1 MKIDIRFPQPFAETP
16 VIVASLHGNKN
27 NADARGGNAIYHASP
42 TGFRVYVHS
51 TAGTNTG
58 TAGNLFHQGHGGI
71 TVQEAQQW
79 GWKIVYLAQEKGAS
93 NGAGQHSG
101 TSSGIWTDA
110 GEHLIETIVCHSGK
124 SGGNTF
130 GKTATVNYVT
140 SLTGS
145 SHMWTSDG
153 ASSIY
158 TPTADSFRIYMFR
171 EGDHDSSPQC
181 AAGQPAGPP
190 GCAQCP
196 DPLAFAPVAPCC
208 CPQGQ
213 TCRTCSGT
221 GSGGGHALTAA
232 GATGDHWAINWIGV
246 KN

>member
-1 MKIDIRFPQPFAETP
+1 M
-16 VIVASLHGNKN
+16 
-27 NADARGGNAIYHASP
+27 
-42 TGFRVYVHS
+42 
-51 TAGTNTG
+51 
-58 TAGNLFHQGHGGI
+58 
-71 TVQEAQQW
+71 QEANQW
-79 GWKIVYLAQEKGAS
+79 GWKIVYLAQEAGAS
-93 NGAGQHSG
+93 NGPGQHSG
-101 TSSGIWTDA
+101 KSAGVWTDA

-181 AAGQPAGPP
+181 AAGQPLVPQCAPGQTAGC
-190 GCAQCP
+190 CAQCP
-196 DPLAFAPVAPCC
+196 DPLAFAQVPPCC

-213 TCRTCSGT
+213 TCHTCSGT